1 MTVYD
6 QPATSFSDTT
16 GHQRVI
22 SNAVF
27 MLSPKDTP
35 FILAVGGFDAA
46 RNKFRLNGDG
56 EKIELIE
63 DALAATSG
71 TAAQG
76 TTILTNDVALTVADA
91 SVFQDGDVIQF
102 DSEYDLITAVDTTNN
117 TITLATRTYG
127 GTNATHASTVTL
139 NIVAMNRSEGDTI
152 DYRGLSV
159 KSYPYN
165 YMSRFEKG
173 IKVTGTMRA
182 IDQYAISDEMAYQR
196 AKAVPELSIWLDK
209 ACYHGVRV
217 QSSSSVLRSSMGGL
231 TTFITGNTLSAG
243 GAITKT
249 VIDSLAEYIEDDGGT
264 PDIFVCHPSI
274 QRDLRDVIDNSSF
287 VNLTYANTQIGMS
300 GLKTVVTAYGSL
312 ALVMDRHCPTSLAF
326 MLDSSKVGLYALRP
340 FFSRPMGV
348 TGDFDAE
355 EVIGEF
361 SLMVANGA
369 DGSHGYLHSI
379 TT

>member
-1 MTVYD
+1 MYD
-6 QPATSFSDTT
+6 QPTTSFSDTT

-27 MLSPKDTP
+27 MLSPKNTP
-35 FILAVGGFDAA
+35 LILALGGFDAA
-46 RNKFRLNGDG
+46 RNKFKLRGDG

-63 DALAATSG
+63 DTLAATSG

-76 TTILTNDVALTVADA
+76 TTILTNDTALTVADA
-91 SVFQDGDVIQF
+91 SVFQDGDVVKF
-102 DSEYDLITAVDTTNN
+102 DDEYDLITAVDNTNN

-139 NIVAMNRSEGDTI
+139 EIVSMNRYEGDTI

-165 YMSRFEKG
+165 YMSRFQKG
-173 IKVTGTMRA
+173 IKVTGTMQSL
-182 IDQYAISDEMAYQR
+182 DQYAISDEMAYQR
-196 AKAVPELSIWLDK
+196 AKAVPELSIWLDR
-209 ACYHGVRV
+209 ACYHGVRA
-217 QSSSSVLRSSMGGL
+217 QSSSSALRSSMGGL
-231 TTFITGNTLSAG
+231 TTFITGNTLTAG

-249 VIDSLAEYIEDDGGT
+249 VIDSLAEYIEVDGGT

-274 QRDLRDVIDNSSF
+274 QRDLRDVIDTSSF

-312 ALVMDRHCPTSLAF
+312 ALIMDRHCPTSHAF

-355 EVIGEF
+355 EVVGEF

-369 DGSHGYLHSI
+369 DGSHGYLYGI